1 MVGGFIEDKKVWL
14 GRAQDGEGDARFLT
28 SGQTRNLAVNL
39 KSWKCHLYAK
49 EKREWFENNVIILFG
64 GNLDFPKIKK
74 EEAHFKQ

>member
-39 KSWKCHLYAK
+39 KSWKCHLYVE
-49 EKREWFENNVIILFG
+49 EKR
-64 GNLDFPKIKK
+64 
-74 EEAHFKQ
+74 